1 MSAAARPASAAAAVA
16 ASGGPSPAA
25 TRRVSD
31 MERVYIGLG
40 SNLAQPL
47 QQLRAALAALA
58 ELPLTRLDGV
68 SSFYASDPLG
78 PPDQPRYVNA
88 VAALDTALAPLELLD
103 ALQRIERQQGRVRK
117 AQRWGPRTLDL
128 DILLFGDRQLHD
140 ERLTVPHYH
149 MHARPF
155 VLYPLAELAPELRL
169 PDGRPLGALLD
180 DCPFQGLERLP
191 AAPQSG

>member
-1 MSAAARPASAAAAVA
+1 
-16 ASGGPSPAA
+16 
-25 TRRVSD
+25 

-40 SNLAQPL
+40 SNLEQPL

-58 ELPLTRLDGV
+58 ELPQTRLDGV

-88 VAALDTALAPLELLD
+88 VAALDTELAPLQLLD
-103 ALQRIERQQGRVRK
+103 ALQRIEQRQGRVRK

-155 VLYPLAELAPELRL
+155 VLYPLAEIAPELHL
-169 PDGRPLGALLD
+169 PDGRPLSTLLD
-180 DCPFQGLERLP
+180 QCPFQGLERLP
-191 AAPQSG
+191 AVAQSG